1 MSHAAWLQQAESD
14 LEASRVLSA
23 ARHHSQAVWFAAQ
36 AVEKAHKAILAAL
49 GLRYEERHYKHLGHN
64 TAEIARLLPE
74 ALHEPPDPQI
84 AEMVS
89 TLESSAGSSRY
100 PAPAQTTG
108 AGVARVVAPA
118 ARIVASRLEIEN
130 AMHLLDWCRERI
142 ARAVRA
148 ARVMKPSP

>member
-14 LEASRVLSA
+14 LEAARVLSA

-49 GLRYEERHYKHLGHN
+49 GLRYQERHYKHLGHN

-74 ALHEPPDPQI
+74 ALHEPLDPQI
-84 AEMVS
+84 AAMVS
-89 TLESSAGSSRY
+89 TLESIASRSRY

-108 AGVARVVAPA
+108 AGGVVAPT
-118 ARIVASRLEIEN
+118 VSMTDSRQEIEN
-130 AMHLLDWCRERI
+130 AMRLLDWCRERI

-148 ARVMKPSP
+148 ARLMKP